1 MKQHKWHKEI
11 KAWADGEEIE
21 CNLRET
27 LTGKWDG
34 WFLESEPNW
43 CANENYKFRIKPQT
57 KEKDW
62 VMICKKCGDELGI
75 VYEPE
80 DEIGDAEIKQMLNDI
95 EYYQKRVEELEEQC
109 EQLKTTIAKFR
120 KIEDEYAQEPRHVGG
135 AWIHKDGSIWEF
147 DPLKSGEETLGMDYV
162 KLYTHPKQPLS
173 NDELKAIQDNTWVIQ
188 PSDMREFNTFKF
200 ARAIEQAHGIGE
212 DNEI

>member
-1 MKQHKWHKEI
+1 MDKKDEALKMAI
-11 KAWADGEEIE
+11 KAIKEFSELNLLEKYYFEDKQFSEASKKLTKAYHVCKEALEQPAQEPRHVGWAWIHKDGSIWEFDPLKSGEE
-21 CNLRET
+21 T
-27 LTGKWDG
+27 LGMDYVKLYTHSKQP
-34 WFLESEPNW
+34 S
-43 CANENYKFRIKPQT
+43 

-120 KIEDEYAQEPRHVGG
+120 KIEDEYAHTE
-135 AWIHKDGSIWEF
+135 K
-147 DPLKSGEETLGMDYV
+147 
-162 KLYTHPKQPLS
+162 
-173 NDELKAIQDNTWVIQ
+173 
-188 PSDMREFNTFKF
+188 
-200 ARAIEQAHGIGE
+200 
-212 DNEI
+212 